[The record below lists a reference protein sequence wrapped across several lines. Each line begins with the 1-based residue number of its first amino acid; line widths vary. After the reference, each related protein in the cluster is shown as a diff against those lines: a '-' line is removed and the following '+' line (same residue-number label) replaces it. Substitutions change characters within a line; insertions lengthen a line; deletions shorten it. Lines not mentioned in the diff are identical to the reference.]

1 MYNKGPINAYVTEKS
16 NTIHVHQYLVETYGH
31 KKLLPIYLHEL
42 GHIVLNHIPNKKA
55 KVAELQKN
63 YDNKIPKP
71 ILCEYLRGQELE
83 ADIFAELTL
92 KRLGSK
98 YSLADIHKELVPKES
113 WGFRTCS
120 HPSINERLKTLER
133 L

>member
-1 MYNKGPINAYVTEKS
+1 M
-16 NTIHVHQYLVETYGH
+16 
-31 KKLLPIYLHEL
+31 
-42 GHIVLNHIPNKKA
+42 NHIPNKKA

-63 YDNKIPKP
+63 FDNKVPKP
-71 ILCEYLRGQELE
+71 ILCEYLRGQEME

-92 KRLGSK
+92 RRLGSK
-98 YSLADIHKELVPKES
+98 YSLSDIHKKIVPKES
-113 WGFRTCS
+113 RDFRTCS